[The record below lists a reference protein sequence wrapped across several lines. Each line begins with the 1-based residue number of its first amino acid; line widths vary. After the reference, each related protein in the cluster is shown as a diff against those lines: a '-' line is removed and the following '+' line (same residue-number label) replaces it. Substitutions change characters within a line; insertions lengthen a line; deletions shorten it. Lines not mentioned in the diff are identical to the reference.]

1 MRQLLLKKRREHV
14 LFLSRNFP
22 LPVDH
27 VQTESY
33 LRKTDFT
40 LLSDTIFGHI
50 SHSLHDPTYTKDRY
64 LFAYDRNTWVHLIC
78 IAYMHAFIPSC
89 ATFIHTDKWT
99 TSKTLHWYFMYISF
113 FISLGIRCLHPN
125 LAAWQHIVMER
136 KAFDPKIP
144 APMYYTDLQQQVAL
158 TIYQHT
164 HCTYC

>member
-1 MRQLLLKKRREHV
+1 M

-64 LFAYDRNTWVHLIC
+64 LFACDRNTWVHLIC

-89 ATFIHTDKWT
+89 ATFTHTDKWT

-113 FISLGIRCLHPN
+113 LYLLGSVVFITWQLGSTLSWRGRPLIPRYLHLCITLTYSSRLPWLFINTHTAHTVNN
-125 LAAWQHIVMER
+125 LSR
-136 KAFDPKIP
+136 
-144 APMYYTDLQQQVAL
+144 
-158 TIYQHT
+158 
-164 HCTYC
+164 